1 MFCQMCSSSIGVST
15 RGNVLVELCR
25 TVASLSVVCAETVD
39 VWRVGHVGGR
49 DGGMEILYC
58 CEDGDG

>member
-1 MFCQMCSSSIGVST
+1 
-15 RGNVLVELCR
+15 
-25 TVASLSVVCAETVD
+25 LSVVCAETVD